1 MTGAP
6 LILDADGLGA
16 LTEQPP
22 PARLRALLAEAW
34 ERKSDV
40 LVPALVCAG
49 CCRGARRTRA
59 VEASL
64 ARHRGT
70 RAALPAVRVVP
81 TDFDLARRVGAVLD
95 GAGADTRDV
104 VDAHSVAVASMY
116 GSAVV
121 VTADPDDI
129 LRLASAMPAVRI
141 VTRSAREGAVGT
153 DDTP

>member
-6 LILDADGLGA
+6 LILDADGLDA

-40 LVPALVCAG
+40 LVSALVCAE
-49 CCRGARRTRA
+49 CCRGASRTRA

-64 ARHRGT
+64 ARHRDT
-70 RAALPAVRVVP
+70 RAARPAVRVVP
-81 TDFDLARRVGAVLD
+81 TDFDLARRVGSVLH
-95 GAGADTRDV
+95 GASAGTKDM
-104 VDAHSVAVASMY
+104 VDAHSVAIASLH
-116 GSAVV
+116 GRALV

-129 LRLASAMPAVRI
+129 QRLASAVPAVRI
-141 VTRSAREGAVGT
+141 VTRPAR
-153 DDTP
+153 